1 MRLESLSFACF
12 HRPISDG
19 SASEDVGAGE
29 APNIVSVYFFVF
41 LAANSTQNLG
51 NLNATY
57 KGAEFE
63 VTARAT
69 EHLDLFGNFGYTR
82 SRITAMADPKVI
94 GNEAP
99 LVSRT
104 TANLG
109 VQYRQPVANE
119 LNAVLRVDYQ
129 EIGRTW
135 WDPYNVTSRDPLNLV
150 DARLGVEADRWS
162 VTAWSKNLT
171 DKKYNTEF
179 SPGGFLWK
187 ALPRR
192 YGVDLTYRF

>member
-1 MRLESLSFACF
+1 
-12 HRPISDG
+12 
-19 SASEDVGAGE
+19 
-29 APNIVSVYFFVF
+29 VF

-51 NLNATY
+51 NLDATY
-57 KGAEFE
+57 NGAEIE
-63 VTARAT
+63 LNARVS
-69 EHLDLFGNFGYTR
+69 ERLDVFANFGYTK
-82 SRITAMADPKVI
+82 SKITAMADPTVV

-104 TANLG
+104 TANVG
-109 VQYRQPVANE
+109 AQYRQPVASG
-119 LNAVLRVDYQ
+119 LDAVLRIDYR

-135 WDPYNVTSRDPLNLV
+135 WDPYNVTSRDPVNLV
-150 DARLGVEADRWS
+150 DARLGLEADRWS
-162 VTAWSKNLT
+162 LTAWSKNLT

-179 SPGGFLWK
+179 SPGGFLFK